1 MPLMREYTEII
12 VDEGLLPQVVRELVE
27 LAENQNHVEVVHGTV
42 GRVILVHP
50 KLAEIWYEKVTA
62 AKAPGNEAAS
72 DSEPAKEEV
81 VPVKEQVTSETESD
95 EEDAADESD
104 DDNADEDVSVSNKS
118 SEPVVAT
125 STTPEPT
132 PEPRAAANIAAA
144 ELSFPVP
151 VKRGPGRPRKNPPA
165 PSVSNGEES

>member
-12 VDEGLLPQVVRELVE
+12 VDEGLLPQVVRELVA

-50 KLAEIWYEKVTA
+50 KLAEVWYDKVTA
-62 AKAPGNEAAS
+62 KNAEPEEEAPQSEPAAKDVEPVTKDAEKDAKEDVKAKAP
-72 DSEPAKEEV
+72 
-81 VPVKEQVTSETESD
+81 
-95 EEDAADESD
+95 
-104 DDNADEDVSVSNKS
+104 
-118 SEPVVAT
+118 EPVVAT

-132 PEPRAAANIAAA
+132 PEPRAAADIASA

-151 VKRGPGRPRKNPPA
+151 VKRGPGRPRKNPPV